1 MGIAYTNSNKKILC
15 IVGPTATGKTD
26 IGLSIAKKFSGEII
40 ACDSRQVYTG
50 LDLGTGKDASDNQ
63 LVSKHHGYWLIDGI
77 KIWLYDVAHYQQ
89 QYSVSDYI
97 KDATSAIYSTTREFK
112 LPIIVGGTGF
122 YLDGL
127 LYGVDS
133 DQIPADENLRKNLLD
148 MDLQKVQQMLFQL
161 DEDYFNSL
169 NNSEKNNQRRLIRK
183 IEILQYRQKNP
194 ELILEKKG
202 LSKEFQLLKIG
213 LTADKKVLDK
223 RIDQRV
229 FKRVEQGMLEETEI
243 LHKKGLTYTR
253 MRQLG
258 LEYGVMADYFEG
270 IIKSKDQFIFVLQQ
284 KIKQFAKR
292 QLTWFKRDK
301 EIVWIDITE
310 KNYLQKVEKLVQA
323 WYNS

>member
-1 MGIAYTNSNKKILC
+1 MGIAYINSNKKILC

-77 KIWLYDVAHYQQ
+77 KIWLYDVAPYLQ

-161 DEDYFNSL
+161 DEDFFNSL

-243 LHKKGLTYTR
+243 LHNKGLTYPR

-270 IIKSKDQFIFVLQQ
+270 IIKSKDQFVFVLQQ

>member
-1 MGIAYTNSNKKILC
+1 MGIAYINSNKKILC

-148 MDLQKVQQMLFQL
+148 MDLKKVQQMLFQL

-243 LHKKGLTYTR
+243 LHNKGLTYPR

-270 IIKSKDQFIFVLQQ
+270 IIKSKNQFVFVLQQ